1 MKFFISYQELQN
13 IIYQKSGKSI
23 NIYAGSKNDNGSV
36 NVLLAYTMEITVPF
50 LGNRVT
56 KNIEMSVSF
65 NGIKDTQLDICYNVL
80 SKGMDLVLLGVRTF
94 LNEQIERSGL
104 LKWGAEKNQV
114 ILNLEKLA
122 EKMHIDG
129 VDKITNLITI
139 NGIRATDE
147 GIEVFAVLK
156 SIG

>member
-23 NIYAGSKNDNGSV
+23 NICAGNENDNGSV

-80 SKGMDLVLLGVRTF
+80 SKGMDLVLLGIRTF

-129 VDKITNLITI
+129 VDKITNLISI